1 MEWGNIEKVD
11 MLKGNKNTYEMCA
24 KCVLPM
30 YDCNDNID
38 EFAQQILERLE
49 K

>member
-1 MEWGNIEKVD
+1 
-11 MLKGNKNTYEMCA
+11 MLKGDKNKYEMCA

-38 EFAQQILERLE
+38 EFAEVILERLANS
-49 K
+49 